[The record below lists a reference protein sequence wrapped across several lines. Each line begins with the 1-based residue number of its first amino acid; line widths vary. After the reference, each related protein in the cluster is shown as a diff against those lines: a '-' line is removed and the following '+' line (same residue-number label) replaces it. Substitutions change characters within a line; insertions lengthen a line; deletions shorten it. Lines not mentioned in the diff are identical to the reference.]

1 MYNKLV
7 KIKKAH
13 KKERMV
19 TITASP
25 NVQFK
30 HVVATMDVMR
40 DRLDEEMYKD
50 NTAFRDAERKT
61 DGKAEENSLFDQVVF
76 ALAE

>member
-1 MYNKLV
+1 M
-7 KIKKAH
+7 
-13 KKERMV
+13 

-25 NVQFK
+25 TVQFK

-40 DRLDEEMYKD
+40 DRLDKEAYKD
-50 NTAFRDAERKT
+50 NAEFRDAGRKD
-61 DGKAEENSLFDQVVF
+61 DGKAEERALFDQVVF